1 MPRIRLTV
9 AYVGT
14 RYHGWQIQENGLTV
28 QAVLEDR
35 LSRICAE
42 HVRVHGSGRT
52 DAGVHALGQVAHF
65 DAPASKA
72 HIPWQKALNAM
83 LPEDIAVLEAREVE
97 PDFHARFSARSKR
110 YAYTLWTRPDYVL
123 PQRAPFVWAV
133 RGVDLHAMDR
143 AATLLHGT
151 HDFAAFQNAGTDL
164 MGARGTVRTLE
175 PIVRVPGQH
184 PEEWIFQFQADGFL
198 KQMVRNLMGL
208 LVEAGR
214 GGLHAHDAGDI
225 LRGRDRRLAPA
236 TAPARGLTLVE
247 VIYCGGTG
255 APR

>member
-52 DAGVHALGQVAHF
+52 DAGVHARGQVAHF

-83 LPEDIAVLEAREVE
+83 LPEDIAILDARETE
-97 PDFHARFSARSKR
+97 PDFHARFSVRSKR

-133 RGVDLHAMDR
+133 RGLDFEAMDQ
-143 AATLLHGT
+143 AAKLLHGT

-164 MGARGTVRTLE
+164 KGARGTVRTLE
-175 PIVRVPGQH
+175 PIVRAPGE
-184 PEEWIFQFQADGFL
+184 PPAEWVFHFQADGFL

-208 LVEAGR
+208 LVKAGR
-214 GGLHAHDAGDI
+214 GDLNPDDVRRILHGQ
-225 LRGRDRRLAPA
+225 DRRLAPA

-247 VIYCGGTG
+247 VIY
-255 APR
+255 

>member
-14 RYHGWQIQENGLTV
+14 RYHGWQIQKNGPTI
-28 QAVLEDR
+28 QEMLEDR

-42 HVRVHGSGRT
+42 QVRVHGSGRT

-65 DAPASKA
+65 DVPASKV

-83 LPEDIAVLEAREVE
+83 LPEDIAILDAREAE
-97 PDFHARFSARSKR
+97 PDFHARFSVRSKR
-110 YAYTLWTRPDYVL
+110 YAYTLWTRTNYVL

-133 RGVDLHAMDR
+133 RGLDFDAMGQ
-143 AATLLHGT
+143 AAELLHGT
-151 HDFAAFQNAGTDL
+151 HDFAAFQNAGTEIK
-164 MGARGTVRTLE
+164 GTVRTLE
-175 PIVRVPGQH
+175 PIVREPGQH
-184 PEEWIFQFQADGFL
+184 PDEWVFHFQADGFL

-214 GGLHAHDAGDI
+214 GALQPEDTQRILHGL
-225 LRGRDRRLAPA
+225 DRRLAPA

-247 VIYCGGTG
+247 VIY
-255 APR
+255 